1 MNPDLIPEEQ
11 VPIVEEY
18 VIPTLTYQVS
28 EGRIQG
34 KIDQSDAMRQAIK
47 KVLSTDRMIYEI
59 YSKEYGHD
67 LGELIGKEYDY
78 ICAVIELILQEALLA
93 DDRVDAVTVNNIE
106 LVSKSSMSL
115 EVTVETFWGSFNLET
130 EAVI

>member
-47 KVLSTDRMIYEI
+47 KVLSTDRMI
-59 YSKEYGHD
+59 
-67 LGELIGKEYDY
+67 
-78 ICAVIELILQEALLA
+78 
-93 DDRVDAVTVNNIE
+93 
-106 LVSKSSMSL
+106 
-115 EVTVETFWGSFNLET
+115 
-130 EAVI
+130 

>member
-1 MNPDLIPEEQ
+1 M
-11 VPIVEEY
+11 
-18 VIPTLTYQVS
+18 
-28 EGRIQG
+28 
-34 KIDQSDAMRQAIK
+34 
-47 KVLSTDRMIYEI
+47 
-59 YSKEYGHD
+59 
-67 LGELIGKEYDY
+67 IGKEYDY